1 MVDKEKNTSQEDQN
15 SMDWSDP
22 KKQEPQT
29 PDESTGQEQQEQE
42 QQPQDQEQQDQ
53 EQQQEQEPKDPEQEG
68 PKQETPEQEDDS
80 GKPEGDDSEDSKQ
93 QTEETCKKDDSV
105 REELEDQ
112 KWKNQIE
119 QIESKCNQSLSDCLN
134 KSNEDSLKLLND
146 VETAVN
152 KYRDDFEK
160 LKNQF
165 GCLKSNNESALKD
178 VPGSHT
184 TEIDPIIDAAFQ
196 KIIGLE
202 ACKEKLECPVDGK
215 GSGNNGGEN
224 GDQEQ
229 DKPTGDEQVTPGDG
243 DPVVF
248 DANEQVVTGS
258 TEQGKPG
265 DDDKGKDECDEGGKD
280 DETAGGKED
289 ETKPV
294 PDCNYSAY
302 EEEMLRN
309 KPKVDLGCSDD
320 ERPKLKTLMTAKDEL
335 ERSGRYHDTME
346 VKFNEEK
353 NTQAT
358 IEENLKRITDLQT
371 KAQKAKEEGKICQFS
386 AYTLL
391 IKRIIKETENKLV
404 KADELNI
411 KMSDAL
417 KKLIAA
423 KKDKCYREYTH
434 CKIEAMIELVNKTL
448 EEAKKNRDEDILK
461 KIVSTRT

>member
-15 SMDWSDP
+15 SMDWGDP
-22 KKQEPQT
+22 EDQQQQT
-29 PDESTGQEQQEQE
+29 PDEPT
-42 QQPQDQEQQDQ
+42 DQEQQDQ
-53 EQQQEQEPKDPEQEG
+53 EQQEQEPQD
-68 PKQETPEQEDDS
+68 PKQETPEQEAESEKPKDDV
-80 GKPEGDDSEDSKQ
+80 SEDSGQ
-93 QTEETCKKDDSV
+93 QNEKKCKKDDSV
-105 REELEDQ
+105 REELENQ
-112 KWKNQIE
+112 KWQNQIE

-152 KYRDDFEK
+152 KYHDDFEK

-178 VPGSHT
+178 VQGSHL

-196 KIIGLE
+196 KIIDLE

-215 GSGNNGGEN
+215 GNGNNGGKN

-229 DKPTGDEQVTPGDG
+229 DKPAGDEQVTPGEG

-248 DANEQVVTGS
+248 NDNEQVVTGN

-265 DDDKGKDECDEGGKD
+265 DDDKGKDESDEGGKD
-280 DETAGGKED
+280 EETLGGKED
-289 ETKPV
+289 QTKPV
-294 PDCNYSAY
+294 PDCDYSAY
-302 EEEMLRN
+302 ERDMLSK
-309 KPKVDLGCSDD
+309 KPDVDLGCSDA
-320 ERPKLKTLMTAKDEL
+320 ERPKLMTLMTAKDKL

-353 NTQAT
+353 STQAT
-358 IEENLKRITDLQT
+358 IEENLKKITDLQT
-371 KAQKAKEEGKICQFS
+371 KAKKAKDEGKKCQFS

-391 IKRIIKETENKLV
+391 IKKILEQTDNKLV
-404 KADELNI
+404 KADVLNT

-417 KKLIAA
+417 KKLVAA
-423 KKDKCYREYTH
+423 KKDKCYREYTY
-434 CKIEAMIELVNKTL
+434 CKIEAMIELVKKTL
-448 EEAKKNRDEDILK
+448 EEAEKNRDQDILK